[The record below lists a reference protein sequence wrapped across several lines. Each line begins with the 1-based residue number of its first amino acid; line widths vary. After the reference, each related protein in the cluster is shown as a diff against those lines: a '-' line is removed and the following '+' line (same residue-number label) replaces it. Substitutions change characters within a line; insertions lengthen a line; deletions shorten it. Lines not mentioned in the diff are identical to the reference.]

1 MEHQMNK
8 FTPGSVKGRKVVR
21 AQNHGSIARFLKA
34 LLAAP
39 MSCYELEAATGI
51 FYDTITSLIKV
62 LKAEGI
68 VHICDW
74 KQDRLGRYQT
84 AVYSL
89 GAGQDKEKPAP
100 RTMAYRSKKS
110 KAMVRAKNEPIF
122 QPKTTFVG
130 GSLWA

>member
-1 MEHQMNK
+1 MGHCMTK

-34 LLAAP
+34 LLSAP
-39 MSCYELEAATGI
+39 MSLYELEAATGI
-51 FYDTITSLIKV
+51 YYDTIATLMKV
-62 LKAEGI
+62 LKKEGV
-68 VHICDW
+68 VHVCDW
-74 KQDRLGRYQT
+74 KADSLGRYQT

-100 RTMAYRSKKS
+100 RTNAYRAKKY
-110 KAMVRAKNEPIF
+110 KAMAVAKNEPIF

>member
-1 MEHQMNK
+1 MNK
-8 FTPGSVKGRKVVR
+8 FTPGSKKGRKVVR

-34 LLAAP
+34 MLSAP
-39 MSCYELEAATGI
+39 MSCYELVAATGI
-51 FYDTITSLIKV
+51 YYDTIISLIKV
-62 LKAEGI
+62 LKAEGL

-74 KQDRLGRYQT
+74 KQDSLGRYQT

-89 GAGQDKEKPAP
+89 GAGQDKDKPAP

-110 KAMVRAKNEPIF
+110 KAVVKAKNEPIF
-122 QPKTTFVG
+122 QPKTTIVG